1 MRLSFL
7 LETSD
12 RVELEAREAD
22 SDILKALES
31 IAPMAIGGKW
41 NLHSLLTLSITVV
54 ISLTMFEIC
63 CELCGTN

>member
-41 NLHSLLTLSITVV
+41 NLHSLLT
-54 ISLTMFEIC
+54 FEIC